1 MPKDDKLFNFMHRL
15 QGWYQ
20 AELRRQGMK
29 DLPTA
34 MAAANDLVDY
44 KAAKTDN
51 VDATPK
57 PQSKGFKKVKNKNGD
72 EGK

>member
-1 MPKDDKLFNFMHRL
+1 
-15 QGWYQ
+15 
-20 AELRRQGMK
+20 
-29 DLPTA
+29 

-44 KAAKTDN
+44 KAAKADN